1 MERCVP
7 DGGNMEGRGGEGR
20 EASRDRKYG
29 QNNPLLTEEQGNMH
43 PTVWSVESTVRRGP
57 SVPVDYGIATT

>member
-1 MERCVP
+1 
-7 DGGNMEGRGGEGR
+7 MEGRGGEGR